1 MMFLMLA
8 GLCFSKTFI
17 LLDQIIQLSLITS
30 AFYKMIGLLF
40 VTEVDLMS
48 VRCCQCL
55 TSSCFHLIH
64 QNSKCCSF
72 STTMV
77 SVSLNE
83 FMKIVINP
91 VC

>member
-48 VRCCQCL
+48 QCL